1 METRHE
7 DRESGSRSNGSG
19 HVDETLARPNVRS
32 RRPSVPG
39 YVNRPCADWRY
50 VLMFALLLI
59 PFYPPTGFFNAL
71 VLDYSSVLLGL
82 QIFAAIVTLF
92 LGAVR
97 KRLDIFSGIALAI
110 VAVMFLSTFLNEG
123 FGRGWIYVQC
133 FLDWMPLA
141 VAVLMVGYAR
151 QRHMTDFLIALLVVT
166 GFLSI
171 CNTVSI
177 LAFPDGFNFGGRE
190 PFNFFGHKNPSIDIV
205 LPSIVCSLLLDRRK
219 GRRLSARSVMFAAIG
234 CVQFLVSYS
243 ATSVIAILF
252 FFILLALCRL
262 PRIASLVN
270 GFSLLGGYAV
280 TVVLLMVVK
289 VQELFAPILVGVL
302 GKTTTFTLRTFVWEG
317 VLSMMAPGHLLLGYG
332 ASVRFALFF
341 NDYLYNNAHNFF
353 LHVLVSGGLIGVVLY
368 CILILLAASKMV
380 SARVGSTV
388 VLSAFGCLLVVG
400 LMESLITITW
410 PLVLALGYYGVEGE
424 RYVAGH
430 GDHGTVRN

>member
-1 METRHE
+1 MDTSH
-7 DRESGSRSNGSG
+7 ESGESSPRPTVSEHAGG
-19 HVDETLARPNVRS
+19 TLS
-32 RRPSVPG
+32 RPSV
-39 YVNRPCADWRY
+39 RDFKSCLCADWRY

-59 PFYPPTGFFNAL
+59 PFYPPTGFFNVL
-71 VLDYSSVLLGL
+71 GLDYSSALLVL
-82 QIFAAIVTLF
+82 QISSAIVALF

-97 KRLDIFSGIALAI
+97 KRLDIFSCIALAI
-110 VAVMFLSTFLNEG
+110 MAVMFLSTFLNEG
-123 FGRGWIYVQC
+123 FGRRWIYVQC

-151 QRHMTDFLIALLVVT
+151 QRHMTDFLVALLVVT

-171 CNTVSI
+171 CNTVSV

-190 PFNFFGHKNPSIDIV
+190 PFNFFGHKNSSIDIV
-205 LPSIVCSLLLDRRK
+205 LPSIVCSLLLDRRQ
-219 GRRLSARSVMFAAIG
+219 GRHLSARSVMFAAIG

-252 FFILLALCRL
+252 FFTLLALCRL
-262 PRIASLVN
+262 PRIASLIN

-280 TVVLLMVVK
+280 TVVLLMVMK
-289 VQELFAPILVGVL
+289 VQELLAPILVGVL

-317 VLSMMAPGHLLLGYG
+317 VLSMMTPEHLLLGYG
-332 ASVRFALFF
+332 ASVRFSLFF

-368 CILILLAASKMV
+368 CILIFLAASKMV
-380 SARVGSTV
+380 SSRVSSTV
-388 VLSAFGCLLVVG
+388 ATAAFGCLLVVG

-410 PLVLALGYYGVEGE
+410 PLVLALGYYGVEPGFYEAE
-424 RYVAGH
+424 RDDCGWS
-430 GDHGTVRN
+430 RN

>member
-151 QRHMTDFLIALLVVT
+151 QRHMTDK
-166 GFLSI
+166 S
-171 CNTVSI
+171 S
-177 LAFPDGFNFGGRE
+177 
-190 PFNFFGHKNPSIDIV
+190 
-205 LPSIVCSLLLDRRK
+205 
-219 GRRLSARSVMFAAIG
+219 FAECG
-234 CVQFLVSYS
+234 
-243 ATSVIAILF
+243 
-252 FFILLALCRL
+252 
-262 PRIASLVN
+262 
-270 GFSLLGGYAV
+270 
-280 TVVLLMVVK
+280 
-289 VQELFAPILVGVL
+289 
-302 GKTTTFTLRTFVWEG
+302 
-317 VLSMMAPGHLLLGYG
+317 
-332 ASVRFALFF
+332 
-341 NDYLYNNAHNFF
+341 
-353 LHVLVSGGLIGVVLY
+353 
-368 CILILLAASKMV
+368 
-380 SARVGSTV
+380 
-388 VLSAFGCLLVVG
+388 
-400 LMESLITITW
+400 
-410 PLVLALGYYGVEGE
+410 
-424 RYVAGH
+424 
-430 GDHGTVRN
+430 

>member
-7 DRESGSRSNGSG
+7 DRESEPRSNASG
-19 HVDETLARPNVRS
+19 HVGETLARPNMRS

-59 PFYPPTGFFNAL
+59 PFYPPTGFFNVL
-71 VLDYSSVLLGL
+71 GLDYSSVLLGL

-141 VAVLMVGYAR
+141 VAVLIVGYAR

-190 PFNFFGHKNPSIDIV
+190 PFNFFGHKNSSIDIV

-252 FFILLALCRL
+252 FFILLAVCRL
-262 PRIASLVN
+262 PRIAPLIN
-270 GFSLLGGYAV
+270 GLSLLGGYAV

-289 VQELFAPILVGVL
+289 VQELLAPILVGVL

-317 VLSMMAPGHLLLGYG
+317 VLSMMTPEHLLLGYG
-332 ASVRFALFF
+332 ASVRFSLFF

-368 CILILLAASKMV
+368 CILILLAANKMV
-380 SARVGSTV
+380 SSRVSSTI
-388 VLSAFGCLLVVG
+388 VLAAFGCLLVVG

-410 PLVLALGYYGVEGE
+410 PLVLALGYYGVESGFYRTE
-424 RYVAGH
+424 RDDCGWS
-430 GDHGTVRN
+430 RN

>member
-110 VAVMFLSTFLNEG
+110 VAVMFLSTFMNEC

-190 PFNFFGHKNPSIDIV
+190 PFNFFGHKNSSIDIV

-270 GFSLLGGYAV
+270 GFSLLGG
-280 TVVLLMVVK
+280 L
-289 VQELFAPILVGVL
+289 P
-302 GKTTTFTLRTFVWEG
+302 LR
-317 VLSMMAPGHLLLGYG
+317 
-332 ASVRFALFF
+332 
-341 NDYLYNNAHNFF
+341 
-353 LHVLVSGGLIGVVLY
+353 LY
-368 CILILLAASKMV
+368 C
-380 SARVGSTV
+380 
-388 VLSAFGCLLVVG
+388 
-400 LMESLITITW
+400 
-410 PLVLALGYYGVEGE
+410 
-424 RYVAGH
+424 
-430 GDHGTVRN
+430 